1 MGERCNRTAEVRGS
15 IPLGSTRF
23 PQGAKNPTPRPQLL
37 QPQCAAHLAPIHQLE
52 VLLPGAIVRVVHGE
66 RAFGERADWAAPGG
80 EAIGAGDGLDRPALP
95 GEAALSSEERRVGTE
110 CVTKCRF
117 GWWLLNSQKQS
128 EPYTILS

>member
-80 EAIGAGDGLDRPALP
+80 EAIGAGDEIGRASWW
-95 GEAALSSEERRVGTE
+95 ERVGQY
-110 CVTKCRF
+110 V
-117 GWWLLNSQKQS
+117 
-128 EPYTILS
+128 

>member
-66 RAFGERADWAAPGG
+66 RAFGERADWAAPGR
-80 EAIGAGDGLDRPALP
+80 EAIGAGDGIDRPALP
-95 GEAALSSEERRVGTE
+95 GEAAPVGALGMASRWERVCQYVSTLGGG
-110 CVTKCRF
+110 V
-117 GWWLLNSQKQS
+117 
-128 EPYTILS
+128 